1 MKTSRHCKVRSSFV
15 WMFAAGLAVTV
26 AACNR
31 HKDTGAPAPS
41 GAPEERRAAPVAP
54 APVTPVPPST
64 APAPAPSPSLMPVPR
79 PVFRPVARNVAPRSS
94 ASANIPAVPA
104 AAPEYAT
111 LVATYCV
118 TCHSDRLKTAGLT
131 LQGLGLTDVP
141 EHAQVWEKVMRKLR
155 SGEMPPTTVRSRP
168 DPEVAGSFVK
178 IGRPPWR

>member
-1 MKTSRHCKVRSSFV
+1 MKTSRHCKVRSPFV
-15 WMFAAGLAVTV
+15 WMLAAGLAMTA

-31 HKDTGAPAPS
+31 HKDTSAPAPS
-41 GAPEERRAAPVAP
+41 GAPQERRAAPVAP
-54 APVTPVPPST
+54 APVPPST
-64 APAPAPSPSLMPVPR
+64 APAPSPSPSLMPVPR
-79 PVFRPVARNVAPRSS
+79 PSPRPAARNVAPRSS
-94 ASANIPAVPA
+94 ASATIPAVPA

-111 LVATYCV
+111 LVGTYCV